1 MISPLVATQASTPI
15 ASIQQNADA
24 QSILHSQNALHETQE
39 QEREVRETVVQK
51 EEAAYYEQSPDAKEE
66 GKSESYAEEKINIKI
81 SIPVKRRKQKRR
93 IRKHIP
99 VSTA

>member
-39 QEREVRETVVQK
+39 QEREKHKRLRKAMDELNK
-51 EEAAYYEQSPDAKEE
+51 KYGE
-66 GKSESYAEEKINIKI
+66 GAVIKA
-81 SIPVKRRKQKRR
+81 SLMPKKK
-93 IRKHIP
+93 
-99 VSTA
+99 

>member
-51 EEAAYYEQSPDAKEE
+51 EEAAYYEQSPMQRKRKNKYQNLYS
-66 GKSESYAEEKINIKI
+66 G
-81 SIPVKRRKQKRR
+81 KRRKQKRR

>member
-51 EEAAYYEQSPDAKEE
+51 EEAAYYEQVRMQRKR
-66 GKSESYAEEKINIKI
+66 EKINIKI

>member
-66 GKSESYAEEKINIKI
+66 GKNIKI